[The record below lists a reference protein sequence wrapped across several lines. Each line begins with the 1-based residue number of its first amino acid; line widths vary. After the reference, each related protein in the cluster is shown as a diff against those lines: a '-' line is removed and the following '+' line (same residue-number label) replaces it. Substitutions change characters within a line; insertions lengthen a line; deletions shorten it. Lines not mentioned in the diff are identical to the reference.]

1 MGLRPLPRE
10 ETPQDNWPEPGA
22 RPPRSYSQ
30 IHFTLQSTPPPRAR
44 PRRHRRASPNVAVKD
59 RGRIAQI
66 APDRRNRPPAAAPV
80 GASRCSSRC
89 TCRPAKLCFACG
101 GGERDRTDDLLL
113 AKQALSQLSY
123 GPSRSPSCSFDSG
136 DRPVGLVGL
145 DGFEPSTPALSRR
158 CSNQLSYRPCSSL

>member
-66 APDRRNRPPAAAPV
+66 APRSAQPPTCSRARGCLAVQLRAPV
-80 GASRCSSRC
+80 GRQSC
-89 TCRPAKLCFACG
+89 
-101 GGERDRTDDLLL
+101 
-113 AKQALSQLSY
+113 ALPVVEVN
-123 GPSRSPSCSFDSG
+123 GIEPMTSC
-136 DRPVGLVGL
+136 LQ
-145 DGFEPSTPALSRR
+145 SRR
-158 CSNQLSYRPCSSL
+158 TPN

>member
-123 GPSRSPSCSFDSG
+123 T
-136 DRPVGLVGL
+136 PVPETGSDL
-145 DGFEPSTPALSRR
+145 
-158 CSNQLSYRPCSSL
+158 